1 MRRLLALHLAL
12 TMLLSVGVL
21 QSFVAPA
28 APAVYADEP
37 AADSDY
43 DGIPDAL
50 DVAPNSN
57 TFTGKMHS
65 GHDGTTT
72 VSFSMD
78 YRSFFTDPTV
88 YHPDLASVSVL
99 GSALAYY
106 TPSYGE
112 AWFTYDTAQTWAGG
126 TASKVDGVQL
136 LQVLGFED
144 VVDFSLDSVYS
155 DDDLCEVLIG
165 HRTAVYN
172 GQTKVI
178 VSLWVRGTDSDSI
191 QEWSSNFNVGDL
203 ARFFDQYDAASG
215 KTPRPSNEDW
225 TRKTNHR
232 GFDVSATRI
241 LKYLVGYHA
250 AYVQPVLDSL
260 EGEELVYWTAGHSRG
275 AAVANLIASY
285 LIDDGFS
292 VFSYTFAAPYNT
304 ANTEASSA
312 KYDSI
317 FNLVNRDDF
326 VPMLPMPEWGFTRY
340 GRTATLAA
348 SDYASDVEAA
358 TGEDYSGKYL
368 TTSDMSTLL
377 GKFICITGE
386 NADRDNPGKI
396 LGWREVYVYHCG
408 HNHADETNG
417 NYQSTTV
424 KGTGFLSGVSE
435 SSWNGYAERL
445 RKYSY
450 YQDGICETPAYCLQ
464 VLVELLVQIA
474 QGNTLGG
481 GWNYLTSNKLADK
494 FDFNKQSLISYASK
508 LTEPHFMDT
517 YSVLQTKVA
526 ANSDPGALF
535 ATLPYY
541 ADNGRPAHT
550 HTYTYVP
557 YDGEEPT
564 CTADGLGCRYCTCSA
579 VNADYYDDYQKNV
592 VIPATGHDWGEPT
605 YEWSADCSAVTA
617 SAVCANDAS
626 HTVTETV
633 STTYAVTVEP
643 TPTAEGEGD
652 YTAVFETEP
661 FTTQT
666 RTVVLP
672 VTAHTHTPGEPVIEN
687 EVPATCTAAGSYDSV
702 VYCSECGEEI
712 SRETVGIPALG
723 HNWSAWTSN
732 NDGTHSRTCS
742 VCNETETHD
751 CEFGD
756 DDVCDVCGY
765 ERSTEMDLFIG
776 MTLSLEGATSVN
788 YLVPKAALDAYGL
801 DSFKMVVVHTDYDRD
816 TGVYSEETREL
827 AAEAELYVAGG
838 ANYYKFVYAEIPAM
852 KLNDVMIA
860 HVEGEKDGVTFRT

>member
-1 MRRLLALHLAL
+1 MVH
-12 TMLLSVGVL
+12 
-21 QSFVAPA
+21 
-28 APAVYADEP
+28 
-37 AADSDY
+37 
-43 DGIPDAL
+43 
-50 DVAPNSN
+50 
-57 TFTGKMHS
+57 
-65 GHDGTTT
+65 
-72 VSFSMD
+72 
-78 YRSFFTDPTV
+78 
-88 YHPDLASVSVL
+88 
-99 GSALAYY
+99 
-106 TPSYGE
+106 
-112 AWFTYDTAQTWAGG
+112 
-126 TASKVDGVQL
+126 
-136 LQVLGFED
+136 
-144 VVDFSLDSVYS
+144 
-155 DDDLCEVLIG
+155 
-165 HRTAVYN
+165 
-172 GQTKVI
+172 
-178 VSLWVRGTDSDSI
+178 
-191 QEWSSNFNVGDL
+191 NFNVGDL

-215 KTPRPSNEDW
+215 KTPRQSNEDW

-241 LKYLVGYHA
+241 LKYLGGYHTT
-250 AYVQPVLDSL
+250 YVQPVLDSL

-292 VFSYTFAAPYNT
+292 VFAYTFAAPYNT

-348 SDYASDVEAA
+348 SDYASDVKAA

-435 SSWNGYAERL
+435 SNWNGYAERL

-494 FDFNKQSLISYASK
+494 FDFNKQSLVSYASK

-557 YDGEEPT
+557 YDGQEPT
-564 CTADGLGCRYCTCSA
+564 CTADGLGCRYCTC
-579 VNADYYDDYQKNV
+579 
-592 VIPATGHDWGEPT
+592 T
-605 YEWSADCSAVTA
+605 
-617 SAVCANDAS
+617 
-626 HTVTETV
+626 
-633 STTYAVTVEP
+633 
-643 TPTAEGEGD
+643 
-652 YTAVFETEP
+652 
-661 FTTQT
+661 
-666 RTVVLP
+666 
-672 VTAHTHTPGEPVIEN
+672 VIEN
-687 EVPATCTAAGSYDSV
+687 EVAATCTTAGSYDSV
-702 VYCSECGEEI
+702 VYCSECGEEL
-712 SRETVGIPALG
+712 SRETVTVEALG
-723 HNWSAWTSN
+723 HNWGEYVVTTPATCTAE
-732 NDGTHSRTCS
+732 GVETRTCS
-742 VCNETETHD
+742 RCGATETRAITATGHTAAAAVKENEVAATCTAAGGYD
-751 CEFGD
+751 MVVYCS
-756 DDVCDVCGY
+756 VCG
-765 ERSTEMDLFIG
+765 
-776 MTLSLEGATSVN
+776 
-788 YLVPKAALDAYGL
+788 
-801 DSFKMVVVHTDYDRD
+801 
-816 TGVYSEETREL
+816 
-827 AAEAELYVAGG
+827 AELSREHTTVDALGHNPGTPVEENRVEPTETAEGG
-838 ANYYKFVYAEIPAM
+838 YDTVVYCTRCNAELSREHTVLPATGP
-852 KLNDVMIA
+852 LP
-860 HVEGEKDGVTFRT
+860 TRTSSSRPRA